1 MDHHPAMRHQTTRR
15 IRLVRLRTRDTLLTY
30 GETLRNWRPPRAA
43 YLAPLTFGVLGLVIA
58 VSMHGDTNPLT
69 SVGLVMFSISIPAAG
84 LIALNRLLN
93 NVDEVPPAGA
103 NSDDDTWGQ
112 RS

>member
-1 MDHHPAMRHQTTRR
+1 MRHQTVRR
-15 IRLVRLRTRDTLLTY
+15 ILLARMRTRDTALAY
-30 GETLRNWRPPRAA
+30 GGKLRNWRPPRVA

-58 VSMHGDTNPLT
+58 LSIPGETNPLI

-84 LIALNRLLN
+84 LVALNRLLN
-93 NVDEVPPAGA
+93 NVDEAPPTGA
-103 NSDDDTWGQ
+103 DLDNDKWGH